1 MRGRVEPVPAISLLG
16 GACMSYTFSLSR
28 RSLPVRCLCLLL
40 IVLVLWCFFM
50 VPRAGAVAL
59 EATTI
64 AYGGL
69 LVGTILVGAGVVFSS
84 RGDMA
89 KVGAA
94 MYKTM
99 SDGSSA
105 IASKIAAIS
114 SWAVEH
120 GKSIGSAALRIGKDL
135 YQEIIDTFNASYSD
149 GAFSYGSYSV
159 ALNND
164 FFSNYDSK
172 EFWSRKF
179 TSAKFRVGSD
189 VISIVSSLNGLDFKT
204 MYFPADGDMQVSE
217 YKISPNADSIYS
229 PRWPAVWVERDYY
242 GSISVNSSIVYV
254 YSDGVD
260 TGLVKSHTFPLGRSY
275 DNISATFGY
284 SVAIPAP
291 DLAYPSDDYLV
302 KMPDIPSVDSATGD
316 ITYPDSIA
324 YTKDAVAVPYPVDSE
339 GVKVPDIPF
348 DKVVDKSTGK
358 ALDDTGTDTD
368 TPSKPGEGTETGSD
382 TSLLQKILDLLKNF
396 FDSPSDFRLNMD
408 GFRNLAIKDKF
419 PFCIPFD
426 MVDSVKQFAADA
438 ADYQFRVKLDTQ
450 YFKVD
455 HVVDLT
461 PLAVPLAFFRY
472 LVVAWFAWVLMSRTH
487 DLMKW

>member
-50 VPRAGAVAL
+50 VPRAGAVAV
-59 EATTI
+59 EAATV

-84 RGDMA
+84 HGDMV
-89 KVGAA
+89 KVGNA
-94 MYKTM
+94 MYKTLVN
-99 SDGSSA
+99 GSSA
-105 IASKIAAIS
+105 IGKTIS
-114 SWAVEH
+114 SISAWAVDH
-120 GKSIGSAALRIGKDL
+120 GEKIGSAALRIGKDL
-135 YQEIIDTFNASYSD
+135 YQGIVDVFNASYSSGRFMCDTDVSRVTKSNVDVFTAAFNRQLLKNCTVSID
-149 GAFSYGSYSV
+149 GHIYDLFALRDVDKGILIYSSIDGGDRSLICHQPWGNFAGGSSAVSDYGVYLYYSKMYHELSVGIGYSSNGGFSGSGSV
-159 ALNND
+159 DL
-164 FFSNYDSK
+164 
-172 EFWSRKF
+172 
-179 TSAKFRVGSD
+179 GSLPAIVSPSVPLPD
-189 VISIVSSLNGLDFKT
+189 SIV
-204 MYFPADGDMQVSE
+204 
-217 YKISPNADSIYS
+217 
-229 PRWPAVWVERDYY
+229 
-242 GSISVNSSIVYV
+242 
-254 YSDGVD
+254 
-260 TGLVKSHTFPLGRSY
+260 
-275 DNISATFGY
+275 
-284 SVAIPAP
+284 IPTP
-291 DLAYPSDDYLV
+291 DIAYPSDDYLV
-302 KMPDIPSVDSATGD
+302 KMPDIPSVDSATGEV
-316 ITYPDSIA
+316 TYPDSKV
-324 YTKDAVAVPYPVDSE
+324 YTKDAVAVPYPVNSE
-339 GVKVPDIPF
+339 GVKVPDIPY
-348 DKVVDKSTGK
+348 DKVVDQSTGK

-368 TPSKPGEGTETGSD
+368 NPSKPGEGADTGSN
-382 TSLLQKILDLLKNF
+382 TGLLQKILDLLKNF

>member
-1 MRGRVEPVPAISLLG
+1 
-16 GACMSYTFSLSR
+16 MSYTFSLSR

-84 RGDMA
+84 HGDMV
-89 KVGAA
+89 KVGNA
-94 MYKTM
+94 MYKTLVN
-99 SDGSSA
+99 GSSA
-105 IASKIAAIS
+105 IGKTIS
-114 SWAVEH
+114 SISAWAVEH
-120 GKSIGSAALRIGKDL
+120 GTSLAKGALRVGKDVYQAIVDAFNAAYSGGYFYGGNRISIAQDCSDSDMLAFSDQLISYVKSPCTLTISSLGLSSAEVERKVYIVTYPHGYPEIKLQDGQSYGFDKPTTFEPDYGYNSRDNYYYVGFSMYNSSGGGISFRFRTPAIASIG
-135 YQEIIDTFNASYSD
+135 
-149 GAFSYGSYSV
+149 
-159 ALNND
+159 
-164 FFSNYDSK
+164 
-172 EFWSRKF
+172 
-179 TSAKFRVGSD
+179 D
-189 VISIVSSLNGLDFKT
+189 VIAA
-204 MYFPADGDMQVSE
+204 PAGD
-217 YKISPNADSIYS
+217 
-229 PRWPAVWVERDYY
+229 
-242 GSISVNSSIVYV
+242 
-254 YSDGVD
+254 
-260 TGLVKSHTFPLGRSY
+260 LV
-275 DNISATFGY
+275 
-284 SVAIPAP
+284 
-291 DLAYPSDDYLV
+291 YPSDNTLV
-302 KMPDIPSVDSATGD
+302 RMPDIPSVDTATGD
-316 ITYPDSIA
+316 VTYPNDTA
-324 YTKDAVAVPYPVDSE
+324 YTKDAVTVPYPVDSE
-339 GVKVPDIPF
+339 GVKVPDIPY
-348 DKVVDKSTGK
+348 DKVVDQSTGK

-368 TPSKPGEGTETGSD
+368 NPSKPGEGTDTGSN

>member
-1 MRGRVEPVPAISLLG
+1 MQ
-16 GACMSYTFSLSR
+16 MSIGLDRLKRF
-28 RSLPVRCLCLLL
+28 VCLLL
-40 IVLVLWCFFM
+40 IFVLLFCFFM
-50 VPRAGAVAL
+50 CPRASAVAL

-135 YQEIIDTFNASYSD
+135 YREIIDTFNASYSD

-159 ALNND
+159 ALNNE

-217 YKISPNADSIYS
+217 YKISPNADSIFS
-229 PRWPAVWVERDYY
+229 PRWPAVWVERAYD

-260 TGLVKSHTFPLGRSY
+260 TGLVKSDTFPLGRSY
-275 DNISATFGY
+275 DDISATFGY

-339 GVKVPDIPF
+339 GVKVPDIPY
-348 DKVVDKSTGK
+348 DKVVDQSTGK

-368 TPSKPGEGTETGSD
+368 NPSKPGEGTD
-382 TSLLQKILDLLKNF
+382 TDKPGDSVNWPSAGDISLPKLII
-396 FDSPSDFRLNMD
+396 S
-408 GFRNLAIKDKF
+408 KF

-426 MVDSVKQFAADA
+426 VARLIGLLEADP
-438 ADYQFRVKLDTQ
+438 K
-450 YFKVD
+450 
-455 HVVDLT
+455 T
-461 PLAVPLAFFRY
+461 PIFHVPLKVGTILDEEIVLDLSQWDNAVRIIRWGELIVFVAG
-472 LVVAWFAWVLMSRTH
+472 LVLVTRNYI
-487 DLMKW
+487 KW